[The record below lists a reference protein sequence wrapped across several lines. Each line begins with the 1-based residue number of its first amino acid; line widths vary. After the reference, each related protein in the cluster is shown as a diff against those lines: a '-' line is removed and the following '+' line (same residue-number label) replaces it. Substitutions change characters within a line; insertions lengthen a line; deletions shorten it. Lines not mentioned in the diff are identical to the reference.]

1 MHVGTASRTAFS
13 LDGVTARAAL
23 AIFCVC
29 AGASPTYAQ
38 PARAAAAKPS
48 SLAPTD
54 AWDTFSA
61 DITLRRTRVDASGQ
75 PLGDG
80 AAQQY
85 HWERSSATGHWK
97 TTMTLAPASPV
108 SLRALRGAAALDDR
122 LLVARIE
129 DDEDGSGPQIYNKR
143 GELLRAP
150 AALDQ
155 LLPSKPGRNPGRS
168 PLAPATTAAAGQRPR
183 AMQSAS
189 QWIDNHFVK
198 RNGQGARRLALQR
211 QHGPAVGQVRGLD
224 RYVTANGDRTE
235 ETLVDRQ
242 LQVPVETNVVH
253 QGRLVAHRTM
263 SYAAAG
269 ADLVVRRSVRT
280 ERLVSPETGERAIVD
295 IEFTNVRLE
304 QRR

>member
-1 MHVGTASRTAFS
+1 MQVGTASRTGIS
-13 LDGVTARAAL
+13 IYGVTARAAL
-23 AIFCVC
+23 AILCVC
-29 AGASPTYAQ
+29 AGLSPADAQ
-38 PARAAAAKPS
+38 PTRAAAAKPS

-54 AWDTFSA
+54 SWDTFSA
-61 DITLRRTRVDASGQ
+61 DITLRRSRIDASGQ

-80 AAQQY
+80 ASAQQY
-85 HWERSSATGHWK
+85 HWERSSATGRWK

-108 SLRALRGAAALDDR
+108 SLRTLRGNTALDDR

-143 GELLRAP
+143 GDLLRTP
-150 AALDQ
+150 GALDQ
-155 LLPSKPGRNPGRS
+155 LLPATPGRDP
-168 PLAPATTAAAGQRPR
+168 APAPRQPATQAAGQRPR
-183 AMQSAS
+183 AAQSAAL
-189 QWIDNHFVK
+189 WVDNHFIK
-198 RNGQGARRLALQR
+198 RNGQDARRLALQR
-211 QHGPAVGQVRGLD
+211 QHGRPVGQVRGFD
-224 RYVTANGDRTE
+224 RYVITHGDRTE

-280 ERLVSPETGERAIVD
+280 ERMVSPETGERAIVD